1 MQLETPQV
9 KSSDSV
15 QDKNHAENLSIQ
27 NQVVEGT
34 KPGATK
40 EANATATAHLE
51 SVGDLPKIAIFN
63 SADSAADLA
72 ATTAKS
78 QPEAQTAQT
87 AKASASDTPTT
98 SGDATQTANDFKQ
111 LNSSISNLK
120 ADETALS
127 KDPHSAQDL
136 SKVNAD
142 ETSLRTNELNYMH
155 ASAASSTFAEYS
167 QSMAGTQGEL
177 KNVAVGLWNMG
188 QKADAS
194 QTTAYF
200 PTSNYEKYFNTSTGT
215 NPGNPGNPG
224 GPTLNNETTDANI
237 QNGTWNKNLI
247 ASQIGGDGI
256 NPNMQLSD
264 SGNKLTATMSGGKWT
279 DGLIANNQ
287 KLNPNDN
294 TVQIQ
299 QVAQIAPGSN
309 IHALETDLAITPGA
323 AQQPIAGKDVTAMAA
338 SQLVFNPT
346 THTMELDTSGTN
358 HQWVDAVNNIP
369 MPTDGKIDY
378 SMTVK
383 LVGDKYEYTNVTVD
397 GKSYALNADV
407 STFDMTQIGPK
418 GWTQGETHTQLQ
430 QDLTGSGGSSTVTYN
445 DQINQGNS

>member
-15 QDKNHAENLSIQ
+15 QDKNHAEHLSIQ
-27 NQVVEGT
+27 NQVIEGT

-40 EANATATAHLE
+40 EANATATARLE
-51 SVGDLPKIAIFN
+51 SAGGLPKISIIN

-72 ATTAKS
+72 ANTAKS
-78 QPEAQTAQT
+78 QPEAQTA
-87 AKASASDTPTT
+87 KASTSDTPTT
-98 SGDATQTANDFKQ
+98 SGESTVTSNDLKQ

-120 ADETALS
+120 TDETALG
-127 KDPHSAQDL
+127 KDPQSAQDL

-142 ETSLRTNELNYMH
+142 ETTLRTNELNYMH

-167 QSMAGTQGEL
+167 QSMAGTHAEL

-188 QKADAS
+188 QKADAK

-200 PTSNYEKYFNTSTGT
+200 PTSNYEKYFNKSTGT

-247 ASQIGGDGI
+247 ASEIGGKGI

-264 SGNKLTATMSGGKWT
+264 SGNKLTATMSGGAWT
-279 DGLIANNQ
+279 DGLISNNQ

-309 IHALETDLAITPGA
+309 IHALETDLAITPGSG
-323 AQQPIAGKDVTAMAA
+323 QQPIAGKDVTAMAA

-369 MPTDGKIDY
+369 MPTDGKVDY

-407 STFDMTQIGPK
+407 STFNMTQIGTH
-418 GWTQGETHTQLQ
+418 GWTEGEIHTQLQ
-430 QDLTGSGGSSTVTYN
+430 QDLTGKGGSSTVTYD